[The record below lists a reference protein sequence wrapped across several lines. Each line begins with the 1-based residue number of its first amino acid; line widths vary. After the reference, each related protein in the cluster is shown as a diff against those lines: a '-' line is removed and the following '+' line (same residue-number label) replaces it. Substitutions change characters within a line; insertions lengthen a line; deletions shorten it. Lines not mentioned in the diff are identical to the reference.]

1 MSRPVPL
8 AHLKEKEHI
17 QPANSACQGCA
28 GSIVARIVSK
38 VIGENM
44 VRQEVAC
51 CGPAFGNMTQPAF
64 YGEIFE
70 GAGAMMTGFSRAFNK
85 LGRDDIRVTGIIGDG
100 GTIDIGFQGLSA
112 AAERNEDMLWICYD
126 NEAYMNTGGQ
136 RSSATTKYAATTTTP
151 IGPYSRGKTEHRKP
165 LPMLVGLHNV
175 PYVATASVAFPE
187 DFIGKLEYAKPI
199 KGFRFIQVSAPCPT
213 GWRFDP
219 RYSVKIAKEMVLS
232 GLWPLYEVVN
242 GEYIMTIVPSKLR
255 PVTDYLKQQ
264 GRFRHLSDDVIEQIQ
279 KRVTSDYKK
288 LLGKAKN
295 GSKRAKGKSTGS
307 SKKVSAR

>member
-1 MSRPVPL
+1 MMSRPVPL

-28 GSIVARIVSK
+28 GSIVARLVSK

-64 YGEIFE
+64 YGEVFE
-70 GAGAMMTGFSRAFNK
+70 GAGAMMTGFARAFNK

-100 GTIDIGFQGLSA
+100 GSIDIGFQGLSA

-136 RSSATTKYAATTTTP
+136 RSSATTKYASTTTTP
-151 IGPYSRGKTEHRKP
+151 IGKYSRGKLEHKKP
-165 LPMLVGLHNV
+165 LPLLVGLHNV
-175 PYVATASVAFPE
+175 PYVATASVAYPE

-219 RYSVKIAKEMVLS
+219 RFSVKVAKEMVLS

-242 GEYIMTIVPSKLR
+242 GDLKITYKPKELK
-255 PVTDYLKQQ
+255 PVKDVLQSQ
-264 GRFRHLSDDVIEQIQ
+264 GRFRHLTDNEVEDVQEHVYSFWN
-279 KRVTSDYKK
+279 R
-288 LLGKAKN
+288 LLEKDGQPLL
-295 GSKRAKGKSTGS
+295 
-307 SKKVSAR
+307 

>member
-1 MSRPVPL
+1 MMSRPVPL

-64 YGEIFE
+64 YGEVFE
-70 GAGAMMTGFSRAFNK
+70 GAGAMMTGFARAFNK

-100 GTIDIGFQGLSA
+100 GSIDIGFQGLSA

-136 RSSATTKYAATTTTP
+136 RSSATTKYASTTTTP
-151 IGPYSRGKTEHRKP
+151 IGKYSRGKGEHKKP
-165 LPMLVGLHNV
+165 LPLLVGLHNV
-175 PYVATASVAFPE
+175 PFVATASVAYPE

-219 RYSVKIAKEMVLS
+219 RFSVKVAKEMVLS

-242 GEYIMTIVPSKLR
+242 GDLKITYKPKELK
-255 PVTDYLKQQ
+255 PVKDVLQSQ
-264 GRFRHLSDDVIEQIQ
+264 GRFRHMTDQEVEDVQEHVYSFWN
-279 KRVTSDYKK
+279 R
-288 LLGKAKN
+288 LLEKDRGPLL
-295 GSKRAKGKSTGS
+295 
-307 SKKVSAR
+307 